1 MHTNKALTIYFFL
14 SFFSLLNLTN
24 KAARAADFY
33 NNKTTKQDNLANVQA
48 VSFCKSKKKEISPM
62 RGEDIFVSLFCKF
75 DPGIEIIYRFSK
87 SPN

>member
-48 VSFCKSKKKEISPM
+48 VSFCKSKKKGNFTNE
-62 RGEDIFVSLFCKF
+62 RGGHFCFVVL
-75 DPGIEIIYRFSK
+75 
-87 SPN
+87 